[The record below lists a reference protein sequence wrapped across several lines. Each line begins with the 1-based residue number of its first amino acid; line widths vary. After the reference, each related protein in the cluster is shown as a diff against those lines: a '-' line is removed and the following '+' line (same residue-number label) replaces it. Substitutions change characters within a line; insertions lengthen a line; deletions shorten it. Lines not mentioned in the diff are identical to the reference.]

1 MRRLVARCVGGV
13 VALALLGGAVLA
25 LRDATLSEHEPMPP
39 DSSSTFVVRARDHRA
54 EDGLSDAADAMIR
67 LCELEVGPGL
77 ELPIERLDEQHF
89 RFVMRPGLD
98 ETDVIQFTGC
108 LEDWKIDN
116 LKLSVDSRIDDGF
129 EVD

>member
-1 MRRLVARCVGGV
+1 MRKLLAQVVGGV
-13 VALALLGGAVLA
+13 VALAVLGGALFA
-25 LRDATLSEHEPMPP
+25 LREATLSTHEPTPP
-39 DSSSTFVVRARDHRA
+39 DSSSTFLVRARDHRA
-54 EDGLSDAADAMIR
+54 EDGLSDAAEAMIR

-77 ELPIERLDEQHF
+77 ELPIERVDEEFF

-98 ETDVIQFTGC
+98 DTDVVQFTGC

-116 LKLSVDSRIDDGF
+116 LKLSVDTRIDDGF